1 MDKYLES
8 DEYYYDL
15 ILLDILMPNLNGHE
29 TANKIRLSNRLD
41 SKDIPI
47 FALSANAFQDDI
59 EKSLRHG
66 MNKHIAKPIN
76 FDELKTEIIK
86 ILTK

>member
-1 MDKYLES
+1 
-8 DEYYYDL
+8 
-15 ILLDILMPNLNGHE
+15 MPKRNGYEVASTIRSLN
-29 TANKIRLSNRLD
+29 KPD
-41 SKDIPI
+41 SKTIPI

-76 FDELKTEIIK
+76 FDLLKIEIIK
-86 ILTK
+86 VLSKEKTAN

>member
-1 MDKYLES
+1 
-8 DEYYYDL
+8 
-15 ILLDILMPNLNGHE
+15 MPKLNGHE
-29 TANKIRLSNRLD
+29 VSKQIRESKRVD

-76 FDELKTEIIK
+76 YEDLKLEIIK
-86 ILTK
+86 TLTK